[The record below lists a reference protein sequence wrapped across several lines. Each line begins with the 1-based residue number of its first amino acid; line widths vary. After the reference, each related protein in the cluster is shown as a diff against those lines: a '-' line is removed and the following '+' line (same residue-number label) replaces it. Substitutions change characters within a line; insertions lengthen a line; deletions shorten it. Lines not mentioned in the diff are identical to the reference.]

1 MEDYLVDAAREAM
14 DDAYSPYSSYRVGA
28 ALETADGEIYT
39 GANVETINYS
49 GTLHAEENALS
60 KAVQDGYTES
70 EDLER
75 MAISVSGDP
84 VPPCG
89 RCRQFISEFCDSDFE
104 IIVDDSGTYTLDQI
118 FPGSME
124 DIS

>member
-1 MEDYLVDAAREAM
+1 MVEAAREAK
-14 DDAYSPYSSYRVGA
+14 DDAYNPYSNHSVGA
-28 ALETADGEIYT
+28 ALETSDGEIYT

-60 KAVQDGYTES
+60 EAVQDGYTES
-70 EDLER
+70 ENLDR

-89 RCRQFISEFCDSDFE
+89 RCRQFISEFCDDDFE
-104 IIVDDSGTYTLDQI
+104 IIVDGGDTYTLGQI